1 MEKETITTKEC
12 IELLSP
18 ELKSYLYDVHQETI
32 ANTVRDGRLDP
43 SSADYL
49 PPDVLSLKKH
59 RYQILAQNGTSKFS
73 GKDAEILECYISSF
87 PKAIRQRELTKTM
100 TDVVD
105 ALTNLIMHIGI
116 WITHHEYYP
125 DYHIAVHVMSRRKD
139 WESEETKLLLKS
151 VEAVYTN
158 DSSISLVQPPVIRD
172 LFGMRVILEQTT
184 DKNILL
190 KVMRIIV
197 SILAN
202 PSSMEYKHFYHWVKT
217 NDKLYGGSPIPK
229 ERLLRLLDYDFTMS
243 HEKNYIENPKAN
255 GYESWQATFTVEA
268 SSPKAGG
275 SMFELQG
282 RTSQMEELL
291 EYGLYA
297 DNKKNLAHEDYKQE
311 LYKFRKEIFSIQNYT
326 GGLLYY
332 NPAIGYDADGIGQP
346 KRIASR
352 TSSVHL
358 VSEKNAYAEI

>member
-1 MEKETITTKEC
+1 MELTTKEL
-12 IELLSP
+12 INLLSS
-18 ELKSYLYDVHQETI
+18 ELKSYLYDIHQETI
-32 ANTVRDGRLDP
+32 ANTIRDGKLNP
-43 SSADYL
+43 SSKGYL

-59 RYQILAQNGTSKFS
+59 RYQILSKNGTSMLS

-125 DYHIAVHVMSRRKD
+125 EFHIAVHVMSRRKD
-139 WESEETKLLLKS
+139 WEGEETKLLLKA

-158 DSSISLVQPPVIRD
+158 ESSISMAQPPTIRD
-172 LFGMRVILEQTT
+172 LFGIRVILEQTT
-184 DKNILL
+184 DKNVLL

-197 SILAN
+197 SILTN
-202 PSSMEYKHFYHWVKT
+202 PNSREYKNFYNWVRT

-229 ERLLRLLDYDFTMS
+229 ERLLRLLDYDFSMS
-243 HEKNYIENPKAN
+243 HEKNYIEHPKAN

-291 EYGLYA
+291 EYGL
-297 DNKKNLAHEDYKQE
+297 DSENHKVLSHEDYKQE
-311 LYKFRKEIFSIQNYT
+311 LYNLRKELFSIKDYK
-326 GGLLYY
+326 GGLLYF
-332 NPAIGYDADGIGQP
+332 NPAIGYDADGIGKSKQ
-346 KRIASR
+346 IASR

-358 VSEKNAYAEI
+358 VSEKEANAET